1 MGIVSLGTNTFWS
14 RITMFFMQ
22 PSRYPLE
29 PFTVHMKPRR
39 MHLYTLIQVA
49 LFALLY
55 AVKAIKPIAIAFP
68 LIIALCIPIRLY
80 ILPRIFTEEELVMID
95 SDDAT
100 IKAWLMAHPEE
111 MTTEEASQHAPLIP
125 VKDVEPDDEEK
136 QAAPVEEEQVDQVTP
151 LPDIAEERSKR
162 RRTRRK
168 VVSCPPHM
176 LFAEVPEAVT
186 EVDISTI
193 IEEVEQEEEK
203 AAKDEE
209 AGVTE
214 EQPRLRRRT
223 KSVSCPPHMLFR
235 EAERHVAS
243 NYFFG

>member
-1 MGIVSLGTNTFWS
+1 
-14 RITMFFMQ
+14 MFFMQ
-22 PSRYPLE
+22 PDRYPLE

-39 MHLYTLIQVA
+39 MHLYTLIQLA
-49 LFALLY
+49 LFTLLY
-55 AVKAIKPIAIAFP
+55 VVKAIKTIAIVFP
-68 LIIALCIPIRLY
+68 LIIALCIPFRLY
-80 ILPRIFTEEELVMID
+80 VLPRIFTKEELVMID

-100 IKAWLMAHPEE
+100 IKAWLVAHPEE
-111 MTTEEASQHAPLIP
+111 MTTEEASQHAPLLP
-125 VKDVEPDDEEK
+125 VKDVDDEDK
-136 QAAPVEEEQVDQVTP
+136 QAKPVQEEQVEHPEQVDQVTP

-186 EVDISTI
+186 QVDISTI
-193 IEEVEQEEEK
+193 IEEVEQEEE

-214 EQPRLRRRT
+214 QPRLRRRT
-223 KSVSCPPHMLFR
+223 KSLSCPPHMLFR